1 MAKYTMK
8 VSVMAAC
15 LFLAMSTAWVA
26 NSEAEDITIV
36 GSGNFVMEDDI
47 SGDVEIV
54 GSGNR
59 VSVGNV
65 GGDVSVV
72 GSSLVIVRGDVKGD
86 VDIVSGCVIVWGV
99 VRGDV
104 TNTGGTFRREGERC

>member
-1 MAKYTMK
+1 MMAQRPFQTLAILAGLA
-8 VSVMAAC
+8 VLAA
-15 LFLAMSTAWVA
+15 LPIPALAQDL
-26 NSEAEDITIV
+26 EIV
-36 GSGNFVMEDDI
+36 GSGNSVREDDI
-47 SGDVEIV
+47 SGDVEVV

-72 GSSLVIVRGDVKGD
+72 GSSLVIVRGNVNGD
-86 VDIVSGCVIVWGV
+86 VDVVGGCIIVWGV

-104 TNTGGTFRREGERC
+104 TNTGGTFRREGETC